1 MAGVVKLRLGQFVS
15 AGRAYHVARST
26 YRGVDRYAEH
36 THDFAE
42 IFWVEQGR
50 GVHQING
57 RRQIVEAGA
66 LEVIQ
71 PTDVHAFRGASAEGF
86 TIVNVAFAAG
96 VLTELSERY
105 GSREGRWA
113 WGGEQ
118 LPASFAL
125 TGAEVDLLG
134 RWADELAAARDNA
147 SRLVLDWFL
156 LSVLRV
162 TTQGMS
168 AGGSAMPASGA
179 DEPGWLRRALA
190 QFAQAERLAM
200 GLEELVRLCDRS
212 PEHVNR
218 VVRRCTGGTATEL
231 VNRMRLEYAARQLR
245 MTDRP
250 IVEIALGC
258 GFENLGYFYKR
269 FRGQYEVTPR
279 KYRVRAQE
287 VVRARR
293 ALTR

>member
-1 MAGVVKLRLGQFVS
+1 MAGVVKLRLGQFVP

-26 YRGVDRYAEH
+26 YRGADRYAEH

-42 IFWVEQGR
+42 VFWVEHGR

-57 RRQIVEAGA
+57 RRQMIEAGT
-66 LEVIQ
+66 LVVIR
-71 PTDVHAFRGASAEGF
+71 PADVHAFRGASEEGF
-86 TIVNVAFAAG
+86 TIVNVAFEAG
-96 VLTELSERY
+96 VLTALGERY

-113 WGGEQ
+113 WGGERE
-118 LPASFAL
+118 PAAFTLNAV
-125 TGAEVDLLG
+125 EVDLLG
-134 RWADELAAARDNA
+134 RWADELAATRDEA
-147 SRLVLDWFL
+147 SKLALDWFL
-156 LSVLRV
+156 LSALRV

-168 AGGSAMPASGA
+168 AGGSAVPASGA
-179 DEPGWLRRALA
+179 DEPGWLRRALV

-200 GLEELVRLCDRS
+200 GLDELVRLCDRS

-250 IVEIALGC
+250 IVEIAMGC

-269 FRGQYEVTPR
+269 FREQYEVTPR
-279 KYRVRAQE
+279 KYRVRAQQ
-287 VVRARR
+287 VVRAK
-293 ALTR
+293 